1 MSTIDSTYWSD
12 MVSRYEALYEPLGRQ
27 HAAAIRSTV
36 EIEEE
41 SKILDVAAGTGSLA
55 LLVVAKRAEV
65 LA

>member
-12 MVSRYEALYEPLGRQ
+12 MVSSYEVLYEPLGRQ
-27 HAAAIRSTV
+27 HAAAILSTA
-36 EIEEE
+36 EIAEE
-41 SKILDVAAGTGSLA
+41 SKILDVAAERGSLA